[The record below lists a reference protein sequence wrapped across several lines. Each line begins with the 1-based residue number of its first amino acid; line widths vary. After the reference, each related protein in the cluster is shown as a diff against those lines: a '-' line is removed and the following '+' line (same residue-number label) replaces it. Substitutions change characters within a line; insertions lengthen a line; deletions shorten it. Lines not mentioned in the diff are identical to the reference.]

1 MYRGLRIERHSKQAP
16 RIDIRPVDTPM
27 HIQRNLECTAH
38 VASPWSTGAG
48 PNGGGMDE
56 CFLMPMTRCHHVFRV
71 SNREDNQPVDTAMHV
86 LEGLGET
93 VDVAITVDSR
103 TQWLGV

>member
-1 MYRGLRIERHSKQAP
+1 MLPKS
-16 RIDIRPVDTPM
+16 
-27 HIQRNLECTAH
+27 LEFIAC
-38 VASPWSTGAG
+38 VASPWSTGVE
-48 PNGGGMDE
+48 PNGGGMAE
-56 CFLMPMTRCHHVFRV
+56 CYLMPMTRCRHVFRV